1 MDTQYRKNLKAV
13 LTASKDYTDNSI
25 EKLKWELGTYDLSI
39 TTDSTVAY
47 TKTIPTN
54 TIKGRL
60 NYIGGASKVSENLI
74 PKEKIIQS
82 TTYQGLTIT
91 NNEDGSITINGSY
104 TGGEGAGFKIV
115 DNLNLP
121 AGTYSIGY
129 FNNATSAGANDIFR
143 INVVNNASY
152 NFGYLSSTTNLTATK
167 TMSETITSLWLRLTV
182 NTTFN
187 NVIIKPMLVKGS
199 TAPTEF
205 SEGFENIR
213 SAKTTS
219 VVVSG
224 TDVSPITK
232 AIPQEVLNDV
242 RYGLGFSDT
251 QFNKLDLITKHLTGE
266 WNIVDL
272 GTLTYSLEVRT
283 GRNIFIATIPTL
295 KEQVDT
301 NIAINAVCS
310 LYRAVPNT
318 ATWVDKDM
326 TYSQSI
332 GSQKIAFVNND
343 YNTVELFT
351 TAMSGVYLLYQ
362 TATQFD
368 VDFSQYIDDEF
379 KNIDTTNM
387 TTATF
392 ENEFGYDVPSEI
404 DYLIEEVKA

>member
-25 EKLKWELGTYDLSI
+25 EKLKWELGTYDLSV

-54 TIKGRL
+54 AIKGRL

-74 PKEKIIQS
+74 VLQDVAETTENGITYKIENGIIYLIS
-82 TTYQGLTIT
+82 GTA
-91 NNEDGSITINGSY
+91 TINKNIRE
-104 TGGEGAGFKIV
+104 TTFT
-115 DNLNLP
+115 LP
-121 AGTYSIGY
+121 AGTYY
-129 FNNATSAGANDIFR
+129 FKSFGTTGSNSTYFSYLQAPIEGVTLIRYSYDNKSFTLSEETEVQYIWAVRGGVSVSNLQFKDM
-143 INVVNNASY
+143 VVR
-152 NFGYLSSTTNLTATK
+152 GT
-167 TMSETITSLWLRLTV
+167 
-182 NTTFN
+182 
-187 NVIIKPMLVKGS
+187 

-224 TDVSPITK
+224 TDVAPITK

-272 GTLTYSLEVRT
+272 GSL
-283 GRNIFIATIPTL
+283 NW
-295 KEQVDT
+295 
-301 NIAINAVCS
+301 
-310 LYRAVPNT
+310 T
-318 ATWVDKDM
+318 AQYGVFYNSTFN
-326 TYSQSI
+326 Y
-332 GSQKIAFVNND
+332 AFVQGQVKFLCAKYKSFNYQGSLINFVNGED
-343 YNTVELFT
+343 KSITFT
-351 TAMSGVYLLYQ
+351 SSSNFFLKDNQYGTDTQALKTALSGVYLLYQ

-368 VDFSQYIDDEF
+368 MDFSQYIDDDF
-379 KNIDTTNM
+379 KNIDTTYM